1 MPPGIIMC
9 EAPLSNLGHPISC
22 NMNHAIRYVHS
33 NATERSRTAF
43 TYFVAAHVEDA
54 EPLM

>member
-9 EAPLSNLGHPISC
+9 EAPSSDLGHPSC
-22 NMNHAIRYVHS
+22 IMNHAIRYVYS